1 MPEQTDD
8 MKFLIE
14 TVWRCESVLSEERK
28 MENLVLVR
36 WDPSQLLSPH
46 NCILL
51 TRDEAEAHAK
61 IGNKQGVYGT
71 VLFSK
76 VSQRHL
82 VAKTHFAAL
91 K

>member
-1 MPEQTDD
+1 

-28 MENLVLVR
+28 LSELVLAR
-36 WDPSQLLSPH
+36 WDVAQPLAPH
-46 NCILL
+46 NCVLL

-61 IGNKQGVYGT
+61 VGGKPGVYGT
-71 VLFSK
+71 VLCGK
-76 VSQRHL
+76 VTQRHL
-82 VAKTHFAAL
+82 VAKSHFAAL